1 MADLAV
7 TMTESPSEPQGQLDG
22 IGRYLTEVVAAAHGG
37 FYRLALAG
45 ALTIPDI
52 MAALGSDNGR
62 TSGPLY
68 QEWFDEHAGPLFGLA
83 GRLREETDPRV
94 REIMEHQLAQASYR
108 PPISG
113 HQCWLFRCAV
123 LHQARGRQR
132 AAETT
137 RLAFIEPGSTT
148 TSVHLVGVTDGSG
161 NTVLQVDLGEFC
173 RTMVQAAVEWLDA
186 NHDNPTVQAN
196 LAEVMT
202 VYPDG
207 AGGIAGV
214 PVVM

>member
-1 MADLAV
+1 MAENQDR
-7 TMTESPSEPQGQLDG
+7 PQGQLDG
-22 IGRYLTEVVAAAHGG
+22 IARYLTEVVSAAHGG

-52 MAALGSDNGR
+52 MAALGSGTGR

-68 QEWFDEHAGPLFGLA
+68 TTWFDEHAGPRFGLA
-83 GRLREETDPRV
+83 GRLRDESDPRV
-94 REIMEHQLAQASYR
+94 REIMEYQLSQESYR

-113 HQCWLFRCAV
+113 RQCWLFRCAV
-123 LHQARGRQR
+123 LHQARGRQD
-132 AAETT
+132 ATETT

-161 NTVLQVDLGEFC
+161 HAVLQVDLGEFC
-173 RTMVQAAVEWLDA
+173 QTMVQAAVEWLDA
-186 NHDNPTVQAN
+186 NQENPTVQAN

>member
-1 MADLAV
+1 MA
-7 TMTESPSEPQGQLDG
+7 EIHHGPQGQLDG
-22 IGRYLTEVVAAAHGG
+22 IARYLSEVVSAAHGG

-52 MAALGSDNGR
+52 MAALGSGTGR

-68 QEWFDEHAGPLFGLA
+68 KTWFDEHAAPLFGLV
-83 GRLREETDPRV
+83 GRLQEESDPRV
-94 REIMEHQLAQASYR
+94 RQIMEYQLSQESYR

-113 HQCWLFRCAV
+113 HQCWLFRSAV
-123 LHQARGRQR
+123 LHQARGRQDTT
-132 AAETT
+132 ETT

-148 TSVHLVGVTDGSG
+148 TSVHLVGVPDGSG
-161 NTVLQVDLGEFC
+161 HMALHVDLGEFC

-186 NHDNPTVQAN
+186 NRDNPTVQAN
-196 LAEVMT
+196 LAEAMT

>member
-1 MADLAV
+1 MAEPHDV
-7 TMTESPSEPQGQLDG
+7 PQGQLDG
-22 IGRYLTEVVAAAHGG
+22 IARYLTEVVSAVHGS

-52 MAALGSDNGR
+52 MAALGSNTGR

-68 QEWFDEHAGPLFGLA
+68 KKWFDEHAGPLFGLA
-83 GRLREETDPRV
+83 GRLREESDPRV
-94 REIMEHQLAQASYR
+94 REIMEYQLSQASYR

-123 LHQARGRQR
+123 LHQARGRQDTT
-132 AAETT
+132 ETT

-148 TSVHLVGVTDGSG
+148 TSVHLVGVRDGSG
-161 NTVLQVDLGEFC
+161 HTVLQVDLGEFC
-173 RTMVQAAVEWLDA
+173 RTMVEAAVEWFDA
-186 NHDNPTVQAN
+186 NRDNPTVQAN